1 MIRLA
6 LINPNTNSTTT
17 AAMLEIAEAAAPPDV
32 TIQGITAPFG
42 VPLIT
47 TPAALA
53 HAREAMMSLIPT
65 LRSQA
70 WDGVIVAAFGDPGL
84 ADLRAG
90 LDCPVSGIA
99 EAGMAVGGAEGR
111 AFAVVTT
118 TQDLSAAISDLA
130 TRYGHGTCFRGVAL
144 TDGDPAFV
152 MADPERLL
160 AALDAACR
168 RAIDQMGAQAIVI
181 GGGPLAKAARAL
193 KPRFGIPVIEP
204 IPEAIRRIMTQLD
217 RGDLK

>member
-1 MIRLA
+1 M
-6 LINPNTNSTTT
+6 
-17 AAMLEIAEAAAPPDV
+17 V
-32 TIQGITAPFG
+32 
-42 VPLIT
+42 
-47 TPAALA
+47 
-53 HAREAMMSLIPT
+53 SLIPT

-90 LDCPVSGIA
+90 LDCPVTGIA
-99 EAGMAVGGAEGR
+99 EAGMAVGGADGR

-130 TRYGHGTCFRGVAL
+130 AHYGHGDCFCGVAL

-160 AALDAACR
+160 AAMDAS
-168 RAIDQMGAQAIVI
+168 GH
-181 GGGPLAKAARAL
+181 
-193 KPRFGIPVIEP
+193 
-204 IPEAIRRIMTQLD
+204 
-217 RGDLK
+217 